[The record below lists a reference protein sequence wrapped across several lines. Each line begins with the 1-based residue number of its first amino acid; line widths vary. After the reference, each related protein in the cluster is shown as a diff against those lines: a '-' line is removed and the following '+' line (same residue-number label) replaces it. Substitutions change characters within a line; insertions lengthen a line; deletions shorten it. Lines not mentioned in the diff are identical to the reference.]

1 MFLVDSSLLKNLNN
15 SSSNSKL
22 NNHVNFSIGKPANEI
37 QYKTIDRIPWR
48 EDQKTASTISS
59 TIFDTPQSNRNET
72 FQTDQS
78 PIDET
83 FQTAQLPPDTTTTTT
98 SPSPSTISD
107 MSGLQPLNNS
117 QYSINNTPQS
127 PPALP

>member
-72 FQTDQS
+72 FQTNVNIMNTYD
-78 PIDET
+78 
-83 FQTAQLPPDTTTTTT
+83 FHFMLNFFFGKGTT
-98 SPSPSTISD
+98 
-107 MSGLQPLNNS
+107 
-117 QYSINNTPQS
+117 QYYITYDIIFKIK
-127 PPALP
+127 L